1 MEKNK
6 MTDKPGS
13 KKISDIIKTAIHKAS
28 KTAVEPVFEK
38 TPEGYII
45 IKEPLGIGN
54 RNL

>member
-1 MEKNK
+1 

-13 KKISDIIKTAIHKAS
+13 KKISDIIKTAIQSAAKRA
-28 KTAVEPVFEK
+28 TPPTMFEK

-54 RNL
+54 RDR

>member
-1 MEKNK
+1 MEKQ

-13 KKISDIIKTAIHKAS
+13 KKISDIIKTAIEKAS
-28 KTAVEPVFEK
+28 VKAVEPAFER

-54 RNL
+54 RNR